1 MAVQRTA
8 LWILM
13 GACSLVAVAISIRRK
28 RSAGCPESAVRRVG
42 GYLSAIMD
50 GLGIGLSAA
59 LLILLASALT
69 VWIESSLH

>member
-13 GACSLVAVAISIRRK
+13 GACSLVAVAVSVGRE
-28 RSAGCPESAVRRVG
+28 RSAERPASTVRRVG
-42 GYLSAIMD
+42 RYLGAIMD
-50 GLGIGLSAA
+50 GLGVGLSAA

-69 VWIESSLH
+69 VSIESSLR